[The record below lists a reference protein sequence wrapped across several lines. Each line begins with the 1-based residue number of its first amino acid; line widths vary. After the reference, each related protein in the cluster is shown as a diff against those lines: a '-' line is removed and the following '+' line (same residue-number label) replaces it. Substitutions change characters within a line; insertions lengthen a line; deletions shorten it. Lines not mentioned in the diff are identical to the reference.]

1 MMSLTDAEKAYN
13 KIKEKIIRL
22 DMPPGSVITETRL
35 MDDLDLGRTPIRE
48 ALKRL
53 QSDNL
58 VIFTPRRGMFVAD
71 IAITDLMQ
79 IYEVRVALEPLCAR
93 LAAQRI
99 TPEQLEQLQ
108 ELVREYKRIDP
119 EDRRMLMDL
128 DCRFHR
134 LLSEA
139 ANNKFL
145 SNEIDLFHSL
155 SLRIWNLALNY
166 TNPQD
171 IDLDAHVEILGA
183 IEERNFNRAEERM
196 REHIE
201 YFHQTIKHFL

>member
-1 MMSLTDAEKAYN
+1 MSLTDAEKAYN
-13 KIKEKIIRL
+13 KIKEKIITL
-22 DMPPGSVITETRL
+22 EMAPGSVITETQI
-35 MDDLDLGRTPIRE
+35 MDELDLGRTPIRE

-58 VIFTPRRGMFVAD
+58 VVFTPRRGMFVAD

-99 TPEQLEQLQ
+99 TPEQLELLR
-108 ELVREYKRIDP
+108 ELVREYRKT
-119 EDRRMLMDL
+119 DRENRTLLMDL

-139 ANNKFL
+139 AKNKYL
-145 SNEIDLFHSL
+145 SNEVDLFHSL

-166 TNPQD
+166 TDPQD
-171 IDLDAHVEILGA
+171 IDLDAHVEILEA
-183 IEERNFNRAEERM
+183 IECRDFMRAEKRM

-201 YFHQTIKHFL
+201 YFHKTIKHFL